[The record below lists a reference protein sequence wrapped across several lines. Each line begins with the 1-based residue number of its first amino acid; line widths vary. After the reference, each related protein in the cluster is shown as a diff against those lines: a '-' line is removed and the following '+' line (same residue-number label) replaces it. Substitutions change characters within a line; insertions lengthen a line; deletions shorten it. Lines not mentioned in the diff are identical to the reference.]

1 MYGVVREFQ
10 SPMGVTHAVR
20 GRFGPNPSSLAVIF
34 ARKNSLDTYTVR
46 ANPEIAR
53 LELLQSIYLGA
64 NVISMT
70 ALRRGNADL
79 LCVAFD
85 RLRVAIMSWD
95 CDIRDWL
102 TEQLLD
108 FGALLGGTL
117 CSPTSVMRSL
127 DPEDYG
133 RPLLRG
139 AVGEFGEPLLRADPS
154 GRCFAV
160 LAKKQNIIYVVP
172 VRGEDDVSRVE
183 ERVVARDD
191 VFLIDLPTDYETTNV
206 KDFVFLHGSFEPNIL
221 VLLEPKRTW
230 PGRAVIQKN
239 TCELLNLSVDI
250 RSKKHT
256 RSWAMDQ
263 LPYDSHTL
271 EAVPESAGGGAL
283 VLSTSVIMQVRHGA
297 CTAGLT
303 LNHFGDDYPTE
314 IKGKYD
320 AITASDTLVECDAAH
335 CRFLD
340 YEEKAVDSA
349 NSNAQ
354 YIALISLKGGEL
366 YFLSVAIGSRNAMS
380 MKRAGSTVITSE
392 IVPINERFFVL
403 ASRLS
408 DSLLI
413 EYQKAIEAPN
423 NVSSEAEH
431 ENQLDATPNAK
442 TMSSKKTRRRRTADE
457 EAEYEM
463 MFGVKPPPE
472 SSDEESEGED
482 GDKQSALELQD
493 KDEGTRGVYD
503 DEDELGWVFNS
514 GTDNG
519 AENGKGASS
528 SKWALKVKDTL
539 TCFGPGAD
547 LAIGP
552 SPDNEMN
559 TKMDLV
565 IAGGY
570 AKNGCLA
577 VVHQSIRPT
586 NRTEFQVPDCKGVWT
601 LIDPDVMK
609 REQDERKGR
618 NAAISLRNVARRNRN
633 AEKQAA
639 RELFMEEAVAQ
650 IQKEVEL
657 TKQEPN
663 AVKNGSGVE
672 YDKEEELNQSKEPE
686 TNIDAT
692 SVEEHGKFLDN
703 KSSDERAGFT
713 ETDAGKEFLANDS
726 IETDNV
732 ANTTDRPM
740 KRMKFTKD
748 ETATVHTDSDM
759 DEIQEKLEELTPDMM
774 ADLMQQAEI
783 NFPYEAEELLEEEL
797 LEGSALHSYM
807 LLSTSTRTTALRT
820 GTDIEELMD
829 SSVDFITTERT
840 VTAGNVM
847 NNHAIVQVVPSRV
860 RVLKGGKSQCEYTIS
875 ESTTIK
881 FAQVSD
887 PFVLLQTVDDRVL
900 VLAVKADKF
909 DDVDATVNPGQNL
922 STGMQETQFDEYGM
936 AVPGNESSFPVQAGK
951 DDVESKND
959 SVTRDLFNAQ
969 KSSATTSYKNFSLSV
984 EYSTSG
990 HVKLTET
997 VTSVFLYKG
1006 PIANEVAQDGILSK
1020 GEDKPCQHVVEDD
1033 LSKEGPMNGAKAT
1046 DPSPTKSDG
1055 KKLSEDESNENQ
1067 IEDEERML
1075 YGDENLDE
1083 EDMMLYGIG
1092 GGDKANAKKDSGADA
1107 HDVLENGTGGRN
1119 KGDAVMLGQ
1128 SAGGTERKIGP
1139 AVHTERGVLPLAF
1152 AADVGRD
1159 DHHLLVLITSSGT
1172 LKLLSPSLE
1181 WQIVLEHPLF
1191 FVGPSLIEDLP
1202 LVNTDDQHAFLK
1214 APKGLALDSIAMME
1228 LPGSALVPGL
1238 STPILVAMSKT
1249 GMILIYRAFLSSGSK
1264 STQLRRSRLALHRI
1278 SFRDRTAHIV
1288 ARSMN
1293 CAQKRAT
1300 PEANVEGAENS
1311 NSSIPLVPFRNIAGR
1326 GGLFVGGSCPFFL
1339 FAERGY
1345 PRIHSLSHINPDGH
1359 AISRDEYEHGQRIL
1373 GFTAFH
1379 NFKCPRGFVS
1389 VDNDGMVRIGEL
1401 SPPSTMNYD
1410 APTPM
1415 RKVSLRCTP
1424 HKVAYHAGSAT
1435 YGVLASMP
1443 TLTTREERL
1452 ARILQSLEKHDKRHY
1467 QHTAAQA
1474 EAETGDEKAK
1484 RVPPLFEELHELR
1497 VYRPDTWE
1505 LIKSYKLQK
1514 GEVGLALANMK
1525 VDVFKQRIAGPGTEI
1540 PNSKKGDD
1548 GNESAFASSL
1558 RLRPKDM
1565 LVVGTGHLN
1574 GEDASSRG
1582 RLLLFEISRQEA
1594 YTEEGG
1600 VFTAFQLQ
1608 LIAEKELFSPVTAV
1622 ASMEGY
1628 VIAGVGPQISVYKLV
1643 GDEIVHLSFAF
1654 GQLYCSSIASLKQYV
1669 VAADM
1674 CKSVSFM
1681 YFRERNNSVNFLG
1694 KDYEHVTSYAAEFLL
1709 EHENMSM
1716 IVSDGKANVQI
1727 MNYAHAS
1734 VPESRGGKRLLING
1748 GIRFGSQINKFVRV
1762 RTPDRKQDI
1771 ETGKVD
1777 GKAGTHSLL
1786 FTTLDGGIGAV
1797 VAVTEVEFRELSELK
1812 ERIVQHEGIV
1822 RYGGVNPLEQT
1833 SFKPEAAS
1841 TVLLEQR
1848 LLDSRVMFEVFGMTL
1863 IEQRMIARAG
1873 DGGLDG
1879 LAKIMLTLDKVL
1891 YRF

>member
-1 MYGVVREFQ
+1 
-10 SPMGVTHAVR
+10 MGVTHAVR
-20 GRFGPNPSSLAVIF
+20 GRFGPNPTALAVIF
-34 ARKNSLDTYTVR
+34 ARKNSLDTYIVR

-53 LELLQSIYLGA
+53 LELLQSISLGA

-70 ALRRGNADL
+70 VLRRGNVDF

-85 RLRVAIMSWD
+85 RLRVAIMRWD

-108 FGALLGGTL
+108 FGALLGGKL
-117 CSPTSVMRSL
+117 CSPTSIMRSL

-133 RPLLRG
+133 KPLLRG
-139 AVGEFGEPLLRADPS
+139 TVGEFGEPLLRADPS

-160 LAKKQNIIYVVP
+160 LAKKQNTIYVVP
-172 VRGEDDVSRVE
+172 VRGEDDASRVE
-183 ERVVARDD
+183 ERVVAKDD
-191 VFLIDLPTDYETTNV
+191 VFLIDLPTDYETSNV

-230 PGRAVIQKN
+230 SGRAAIQRN
-239 TCELLNLSVDI
+239 TCEILNLSVDI

-263 LPYDSHTL
+263 LPYDSQTL

-303 LNHFGDDYPTE
+303 LNCFGDDYPTE

-320 AITASDTLVECDAAH
+320 AITTSDTLVECDAAH

-340 YEEKAVDSA
+340 FEEKVEDSA

-354 YIALISLKGGEL
+354 CIALISLKGGEL

-380 MKRAGSTVITSE
+380 MKRAGSTVIASE

-413 EYQKAIEAPN
+413 EYQKAIEAPAGN
-423 NVSSEAEH
+423 DTPSEEKD
-431 ENQLDATPNAK
+431 ENHPGATPSAK
-442 TMSSKKTRRRRTADE
+442 TMSGKKKRRRRTADE

-482 GDKQSALELQD
+482 GGKQSALELQD

-514 GTDNG
+514 GTDSG
-519 AENGKGASS
+519 AESDKAASS

-547 LAIGP
+547 VAIGP
-552 SPDNEMN
+552 SPENETN

-586 NRTEFQVPDCKGVWT
+586 NRTEFQVPGCKGVWT
-601 LIDPDVMK
+601 LIDPDVTK
-609 REQDERKGR
+609 REQEQRKGR
-618 NAAISLRNVARRNRN
+618 NAAISLRNVARKARN

-639 RELFMEEAVAQ
+639 REQFVEEAMARM
-650 IQKEVEL
+650 QKEVEL
-657 TKQEPN
+657 AKQE
-663 AVKNGSGVE
+663 AEVVENGIGAEHDKDVE
-672 YDKEEELNQSKEPE
+672 DNHSNEPE
-686 TNIDAT
+686 ADIEAR
-692 SVEEHGKFLDN
+692 SVLEHGNFLDK
-703 KSSDERAGFT
+703 KSPDEKT
-713 ETDAGKEFLANDS
+713 NVIQVSEEIESLANDS
-726 IETDNV
+726 TGTDNE
-732 ANTTDRPM
+732 ADTTDRPT
-740 KRMKFTKD
+740 KRLRLNKD
-748 ETATVHTDSDM
+748 ETVPVKTASDANGV
-759 DEIQEKLEELTPDMM
+759 LESLVEVTPDVI
-774 ADLMQQAEI
+774 ADLEHQAEI
-783 NFPYEAEELLEEEL
+783 NFPYEAEEILEEEL
-797 LEGSALHSYM
+797 LEGSVLHSYM

-829 SSVDFITTERT
+829 NSVDFITTERT

-847 NNHAIVQVVPSRV
+847 NNHAIVQVVPTRV
-860 RVLKGGKSQCEYTIS
+860 RVLKGGISQCEYTTS
-875 ESTTIK
+875 GSTTIK

-887 PFVLLQTVDDRVL
+887 PFVLLQTVNDRVL
-900 VLAVKADKF
+900 VLAVKADEF
-909 DDVDATVNPGQNL
+909 DDAEATVSLEQNL
-922 STGMQETQFDEYGM
+922 STNMQEDQFDEYGM
-936 AVPGNESSFPVQAGK
+936 ALSGNEPSFPIQAGK
-951 DDVESKND
+951 ADAEKNLNNVTKDLSKEQTHIA
-959 SVTRDLFNAQ
+959 V
-969 KSSATTSYKNFSLSV
+969 SYRNFSLSV
-984 EYSTSG
+984 EYSTSEI
-990 HVKLTET
+990 VKLEET
-997 VTSVFLYKG
+997 VTAAFLYKG
-1006 PIANEVAQDGILSK
+1006 PIANEIVKDGILSQN
-1020 GEDKPCQHVVEDD
+1020 GDTSLQQTATND
-1033 LSKEGPMNGAKAT
+1033 LSREGSSNGADT
-1046 DPSPTKSDG
+1046 IDISTMKSDG
-1055 KKLSEDESNENQ
+1055 KKPGEDELSANQ
-1067 IEDEERML
+1067 IEDEDRML
-1075 YGDENLDE
+1075 YGDGNLDE
-1083 EDMMLYGIG
+1083 EDMMLYGVG
-1092 GGDKANAKKDSGADA
+1092 GGDVDDAKKDSAPSDHGILRNGA
-1107 HDVLENGTGGRN
+1107 GGRSE
-1119 KGDAVMLGQ
+1119 GDVVRVGQ
-1128 SAGGTERKIGP
+1128 SVGGGERKPVPTI
-1139 AVHTERGVLPLAF
+1139 HSEKGVLPLAF

-1159 DHHLLVLITSSGT
+1159 DRHLLALTTSSGT

-1181 WQIVLEHPLF
+1181 WQTILEHPLF
-1191 FVGPSLIEDLP
+1191 FVGPSVIEDLP
-1202 LVNTDDQHAFLK
+1202 LSNTDAQHAFLR
-1214 APKGLALDSIAMME
+1214 APKDLALDSIAMME
-1228 LPGSALVPGL
+1228 LSGSALVPGL

-1293 CAQKRAT
+1293 CAQKRAV
-1300 PEANVEGAENS
+1300 PEANTEAEEVESS
-1311 NSSIPLVPFRNIAGR
+1311 NSPIPLVPFTNIAGR
-1326 GGLFVGGSCPFFL
+1326 GGLFVGGSCPFFV

-1345 PRIHSLSHINPDGH
+1345 PRIHSLSYINPDGR
-1359 AISRDEYEHGQRIL
+1359 AVSREEYESGQRFL
-1373 GFTAFH
+1373 GFTGFH

-1389 VDNDGMVRIGEL
+1389 VDSDGMVRIGEL
-1401 SPPSTMNYD
+1401 SPPSVMNYD

-1424 HKVAYHAGSAT
+1424 HKVAYHTGSAT

-1474 EAETGDEKAK
+1474 EAETGNEKAR

-1525 VDVFKQRIAGPGTEI
+1525 VDVFKQRMAGPGTEI
-1540 PNSKKGDD
+1540 PSSKKGDD

-1594 YTEEGG
+1594 FTEEGG

-1628 VIAGVGPQISVYKLV
+1628 VIAGVGPQVSVYKLV

-1654 GQLYCSSIASLKQYV
+1654 GQLYCTAIASLKQYV

-1694 KDYEHVTSYAAEFLL
+1694 KDYEHLTSYATEFLL
-1709 EHENMSM
+1709 EHENMSI
-1716 IVSDGKANVQI
+1716 IVSDGKANVQL

-1748 GIRFGSQINKFVRV
+1748 GTRFGSRINKFVRV

-1777 GKAGTHSLL
+1777 SKAGTHSLL

-1812 ERIVQHEGIV
+1812 ERIVNHEGIV

-1848 LLDSRVMFEVFGMTL
+1848 LLDSRVMFDVFGTTL
-1863 IEQRMIARAG
+1863 IEQRMIARGG
-1873 DGGLDG
+1873 DSGLDR
-1879 LAKIMLTLDKVL
+1879 LAKIMLTLDEVL